1 MLRWGPRP
9 TALQDSVSG
18 EWKVL
23 EKSSRYREA
32 RMWYARD
39 RGRTTLDE
47 VVSMLERA
55 SRDAVPEPNTGSPA

>member
-1 MLRWGPRP
+1 
-9 TALQDSVSG
+9 
-18 EWKVL
+18 VL

-39 RGRTTLDE
+39 RGRTTLEE

-55 SRDAVPEPNTGSPA
+55 GREGPQPSSAESPT